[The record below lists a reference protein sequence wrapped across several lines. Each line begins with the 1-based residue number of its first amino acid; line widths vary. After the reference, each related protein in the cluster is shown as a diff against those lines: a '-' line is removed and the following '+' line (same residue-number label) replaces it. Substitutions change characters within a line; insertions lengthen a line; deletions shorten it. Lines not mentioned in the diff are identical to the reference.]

1 MHFKMTTCRST
12 RLLVFILTEKKMRV
26 ERMDTVMLIKS
37 QATKLGDPNLKTEM
51 DSIESFAEVLVF
63 LLLLNLAGMD

>member
-12 RLLVFILTEKKMRV
+12 RLYILTEIKMRV

-37 QATKLGDPNLKTEM
+37 QAAKLGDPNLKTEM